1 MYFKSMGLKS
11 LCLAAVVAL
20 AAACETAQDQSAAS
34 SGQGG
39 ARQATTSTT
48 ATPTPAT
55 PAGPTPG
62 SQADLVASVGD
73 RVFFDFDKY
82 ELKPQ
87 ARNTVERWAGWL
99 KRYPQVTVTLEGH
112 ADERGTREY
121 NLGLGERRA
130 TSARNYLIALG
141 IDRNRMRTISY
152 GKERPVCTASNEA
165 CWSQNRRVVMMVGGA
180 SS

>member
-39 ARQATTSTT
+39 ARQATTSTGS
-48 ATPTPAT
+48 AATPAT

-73 RVFFDFDKY
+73 RVFFDLDRF

-87 ARNTVERWAGWL
+87 ARNTAERWAGWL
-99 KRYPQVTVTLEGH
+99 KRYPQVTVTIEGH
-112 ADERGTREY
+112 ADERGTREH

-141 IDRNRMRTISY
+141 IDRNRMKTISY

-165 CWSQNRRVVMMVGGA
+165 CWSQNRRAVMMVGGA

>member
-11 LCLAAVVAL
+11 LSLAAVVAL
-20 AAACETAQDQSAAS
+20 AAACSSDPETSAAS

-39 ARQATTSTT
+39 AQQGATTTT
-48 ATPTPAT
+48 TTGGAAT
-55 PAGPTPG
+55 PAPG

-73 RVFFDFDKY
+73 RVFYDFDRY
-82 ELKPQ
+82 ELKPE

-99 KRYPQVTVTLEGH
+99 KKYPQVTATVEGH

-141 IDRNRMRTISY
+141 VNRDRLRTISY

-165 CWSQNRRVVMMVGGA
+165 CWSQNRRAVLMVGGA

>member
-1 MYFKSMGLKS
+1 MYLQSMGLKS

-20 AAACETAQDQSAAS
+20 AAACETAQEQSAATG
-34 SGQGG
+34 GQGG
-39 ARQATTSTT
+39 AQTGTT
-48 ATPTPAT
+48 ATSTPT

-73 RVFFDFDKY
+73 RIFFDFDKY
-82 ELKPQ
+82 ELKPD

-99 KRYPQVTVTLEGH
+99 KKYPQVTATIEGH
-112 ADERGTREY
+112 CDERGTREY

-141 IDRNRMRTISY
+141 VNRDRLKTISY

-165 CWSQNRRVVMMVGGA
+165 CWSQNRRAVLMVSGPT
-180 SS
+180 S

>member
-11 LCLAAVVAL
+11 LSLAAVVAL
-20 AAACETAQDQSAAS
+20 AAACSSDPETSAAS

-39 ARQATTSTT
+39 AQQGTTTT
-48 ATPTPAT
+48 TTTQPSGTAMPA
-55 PAGPTPG
+55 PG

-73 RVFFDFDKY
+73 RVFYDFDRY
-82 ELKPQ
+82 ELKPE

-99 KRYPQVTVTLEGH
+99 KKYPQVTAKIEGH

-141 IDRNRMRTISY
+141 VNRDRLTTISY

-165 CWSQNRRVVMMVGGA
+165 CWSQNRRAVLMVGGA

>member
-1 MYFKSMGLKS
+1 MYFERTALKS

-20 AAACETAQDQSAAS
+20 VAACETPQDQSAAAT
-34 SGQGG
+34 GQGG
-39 ARQATTSTT
+39 AQQTTTTT
-48 ATPTPAT
+48 AAPQQ
-55 PAGPTPG
+55 PAGPAPG

-73 RVFFDFDKY
+73 RVFFDFDKF
-82 ELKPQ
+82 ELKPD

-99 KRYPQVTVTLEGH
+99 KKYPQVTATIEGH

-141 IDRNRMRTISY
+141 INRDRLRTISY
-152 GKERPVCTASNEA
+152 GKERPVCSASNEA
-165 CWSQNRRVVMMVGGA
+165 CWSQNRRAVLVVNGA
-180 SS
+180 TS

>member
-11 LCLAAVVAL
+11 LSLAAVIAL
-20 AAACETAQDQSAAS
+20 AAACSSDPETSAAS

-39 ARQATTSTT
+39 AQQGTTTTSTT
-48 ATPTPAT
+48 TT

-73 RVFFDFDKY
+73 RVFFDFDRY
-82 ELKPQ
+82 ELKPE

-99 KRYPQVTVTLEGH
+99 KKYPQVTAAIEGH

-141 IDRNRMRTISY
+141 VNRDRLRTISY

-165 CWSQNRRVVMMVGGA
+165 CWTQNRRAVLMVGGA
-180 SS
+180 PSS

>member
-1 MYFKSMGLKS
+1 MYFKSMGLKG

-20 AAACETAQDQSAAS
+20 AAGCETAQDQSAAS

-39 ARQATTSTT
+39 ATQTTTSTS
-48 ATPTPAT
+48 AMPAT

-87 ARNTVERWAGWL
+87 ARNTVERWAAWL
-99 KRYPQVTVTLEGH
+99 KKYPQVTATIEGH

-141 IDRNRMRTISY
+141 VNRDRLRTISY

-165 CWSQNRRVVMMVGGA
+165 CWSQNRRAVLMVGGA